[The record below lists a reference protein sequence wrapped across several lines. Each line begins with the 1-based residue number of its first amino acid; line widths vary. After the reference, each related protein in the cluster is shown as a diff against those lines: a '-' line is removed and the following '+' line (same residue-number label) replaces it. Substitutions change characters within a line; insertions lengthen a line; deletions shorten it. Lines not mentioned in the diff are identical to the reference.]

1 MAGTKV
7 NLLVVDDDASL
18 RMSLSHIF
26 AAFGHRVRCA
36 ADGFSAL
43 SELRLEVPDIILS
56 DLNMPG
62 MSGFELLSVVR
73 RRFPSIKVIAMSSA
87 FAIDDIPLGVA
98 AHAFYQKG
106 SNLGHLLE
114 MVEGMTTPEAPQLAQ
129 TGQHSG
135 AYLGGAD
142 WTQLSRREQILCS
155 LARSASGPFHSC
167 RWRPRSRCTK
177 RTAFTATARSI
188 TRSSSPCI
196 PPLRRGRS
204 HKQAIRTVWMPPER
218 QAQDSC
224 S

>member
-1 MAGTKV
+1 MAGTTV
-7 NLLVVDDDASL
+7 NLLVVDDDAAL

-62 MSGFELLSVVR
+62 MSGFEFLSVVR

-98 AHAFYQKG
+98 ADAFYQKG

-114 MVEGMTTPEAPQLAQ
+114 MVEGMTTPEAPQSLKPAGTAAPIWVER
-129 TGQHSG
+129 TGHG
-135 AYLGGAD
+135 FPGGANIML
-142 WTQLSRREQILCS
+142 TCPECLRAFPQLSLETPLPVHETNCIYCD
-155 LARSASGPFHSC
+155 SAFDYAVVQP
-167 RWRPRSRCTK
+167 TD
-177 RTAFTATARSI
+177 
-188 TRSSSPCI
+188 
-196 PPLRRGRS
+196 PPLRGVRS
-204 HKQAIRTVWMPPER
+204 HKQAIPTLLMPPEQ
-218 QAQDSC
+218 QAHDNFS
-224 S
+224 

>member
-1 MAGTKV
+1 MAGTTV

-62 MSGFELLSVVR
+62 MSGFEFLSVVR

-98 AHAFYQKG
+98 ADAFYQKG

-114 MVEGMTTPEAPQLAQ
+114 IVEGMTTPEAPQSLKPAGTAAPIWVER
-129 TGQHSG
+129 TGQSFP
-135 AYLGGAD
+135 GGANIML
-142 WTQLSRREQILCS
+142 TCPECLRAFPQLSLETPLPVHETSCIYCN
-155 LARSASGPFHSC
+155 SAFDYAVVQPTE
-167 RWRPRSRCTK
+167 PV
-177 RTAFTATARSI
+177 
-188 TRSSSPCI
+188 
-196 PPLRRGRS
+196 LRRGRS
-204 HKQAIRTVWMPPER
+204 QNQAIPTLLIPAER
-218 QAQDSC
+218 QAQDNFS
-224 S
+224 